1 MRTEIVILSSIL
13 LVIAGCKQPE
23 AEKTEGLI
31 TVDVTANYPKKE
43 LILQDFMDVEY
54 IPLETSDEFICQGIV
69 LAVGK
74 KMIVIR
80 NGSGDGDLFI
90 YDRNGKGLKKINRKG
105 NSGEEYVYN
114 YDVMLDEQNEE
125 IFVND
130 NSKKKILVYNLQGNF
145 KRSLGHIDNVR
156 YNQIDNFNKDYFV
169 WWNSSFEFNPDATET
184 SSFFIT
190 SKQDGAIYK
199 EIKIPFS
206 QRKSTVS
213 ISHDEKTNMTYSISP
228 SYRSTIPFRDQM
240 ILVEPSSDTVYCYQ
254 PDYSM
259 VPFMARIPSV
269 QSMNPEVFLLP
280 GVITDHYHFM
290 EIYKKEYDFAT
301 QTGAPA
307 NYLMYDKE
315 ANAIFEYAVY
325 NGDYKEKRHASMTGY
340 FGKMVDKDVASCRK
354 MDADVLV
361 ESYEKGELTGKLEEI
376 AAKLDEED
384 NPVIMLVKHKK

>member
-1 MRTEIVILSSIL
+1 
-13 LVIAGCKQPE
+13 
-23 AEKTEGLI
+23 
-31 TVDVTANYPKKE
+31 
-43 LILQDFMDVEY
+43 
-54 IPLETSDEFICQGIV
+54 
-69 LAVGK
+69 
-74 KMIVIR
+74 
-80 NGSGDGDLFI
+80 
-90 YDRNGKGLKKINRKG
+90 
-105 NSGEEYVYN
+105 
-114 YDVMLDEQNEE
+114 
-125 IFVND
+125 
-130 NSKKKILVYNLQGNF
+130 
-145 KRSLGHIDNVR
+145 
-156 YNQIDNFNKDYFV
+156 
-169 WWNSSFEFNPDATET
+169 
-184 SSFFIT
+184 
-190 SKQDGAIYK
+190 
-199 EIKIPFS
+199 
-206 QRKSTVS
+206 
-213 ISHDEKTNMTYSISP
+213 MTYSISP

-280 GVITDHYHFM
+280 GVITDRYHFM
-290 EIYKKEYDFAT
+290 EIYKKEYDFVT

-315 ANAIFEYAVY
+315 ANAIFEYTVY